1 METSKNNGYT
11 NNKNNSINS
20 NILAPSPQFS
30 TLSNSNSNSAH
41 PSPASSSSPSVSLS
55 DPMLYVPKMM
65 FLTKGKGT
73 HKDYLTSFEL
83 ALRDADVAD
92 LNLVSVSSIKPPQCK
107 IISRQEGR
115 KYLRP
120 GQIAFTI
127 LARSSTNEPN
137 RLIAASIGLARP
149 ADDNTQHGYLS
160 EHHSTGETAQKAG
173 DYAEDMAME
182 MLATTLGLPNDP
194 TLTWDQ
200 REEQWKLS
208 GKIYKT
214 QNFTQSAEGNKDGLW
229 TTVISAA
236 ILIL

>member
-1 METSKNNGYT
+1 MEIDDKT
-11 NNKNNSINS
+11 N
-20 NILAPSPQFS
+20 LV
-30 TLSNSNSNSAH
+30 LSE
-41 PSPASSSSPSVSLS
+41 PI
-55 DPMLYVPKMM
+55 LYVPKIM
-65 FLTKGKGT
+65 FLTKGKGL

-83 ALRDADVAD
+83 ALRDAEIAD

-107 IISRQEGR
+107 IVSRQEGR
-115 KYLRP
+115 KYLMP
-120 GQIAFTI
+120 GQIVFTI

-149 ADDNTQHGYLS
+149 ADDAQHGYLS
-160 EHHSTGETAQKAG
+160 EHHSIGETAQKAG

-194 TLTWDQ
+194 TLAWDQ

-208 GKIYKT
+208 EKIYKT
-214 QNFTQSAEGNKDGLW
+214 QNITQSAEGNKDGLW

>member
-1 METSKNNGYT
+1 MEARKINNNNNNN
-11 NNKNNSINS
+11 NNKS
-20 NILAPSPQFS
+20 NTIVP
-30 TLSNSNSNSAH
+30 
-41 PSPASSSSPSVSLS
+41 PALPSSSLCPSVQLS

-83 ALRDADVAD
+83 ALRDADIAD

-120 GQIAFTI
+120 GQIVFTI

-208 GKIYKT
+208 EKIYKT

-236 ILIL
+236 ILII

>member
-1 METSKNNGYT
+1 MENSRN
-11 NNKNNSINS
+11 NNKNNNNNNANNNQS
-20 NILAPSPQFS
+20 NTIAPSPQS
-30 TLSNSNSNSAH
+30 PPSISA
-41 PSPASSSSPSVSLS
+41 PSLPSFVSLS

-65 FLTKGKGT
+65 FLTKGKGI

-83 ALRDADVAD
+83 ALRDADIAD

-120 GQIAFTI
+120 GQITFTI

>member
-1 METSKNNGYT
+1 
-11 NNKNNSINS
+11 
-20 NILAPSPQFS
+20 
-30 TLSNSNSNSAH
+30 
-41 PSPASSSSPSVSLS
+41 
-55 DPMLYVPKMM
+55 M
-65 FLTKGKGT
+65 FLTKGKGL

-83 ALRDADVAD
+83 SLRDAEIAD

-107 IISRQEGR
+107 IVSRQEDR
-115 KYLRP
+115 KYLMP
-120 GQIAFTI
+120 GQIVFTI

-149 ADDNTQHGYLS
+149 ADDDDTQHGYLS
-160 EHHSTGETAQKAG
+160 EHHSSGETAQKAG
-173 DYAEDMAME
+173 DYTEDMAME

-214 QNFTQSAEGNKDGLW
+214 QNITQSAEGNKDGLW